1 MKKEPY
7 VMKDAQTG
15 KDICVRA
22 HSPEHAVK
30 LAHKKCERV
39 V

>member
-7 VMKDAQTG
+7 VMKDAKTG
-15 KDICVRA
+15 KDVVVHA

-30 LAHKKCERV
+30 LAHKKCDKV
-39 V
+39 I